1 MNPTQGLLNNRA
13 SWAYVAI
20 AIVMVAQLIASFC
33 FSLDKTGLF
42 QDESWTFVLAN
53 GTWLGVGPE
62 NGVLYHDG
70 DPYRDYASV
79 GSFLEI
85 DIPQI
90 FENQT
95 NDNHPPLSYLLFTI
109 AYYLFPGTVAQPIGG
124 MLNAL

>member
-79 GSFLEI
+79 GSFLEVDDPRYLRI
-85 DIPQI
+85 RRTTTTHPSRTCSSPLPIPCS
-90 FENQT
+90 
-95 NDNHPPLSYLLFTI
+95 PAPSPCPS
-109 AYYLFPGTVAQPIGG
+109 A
-124 MLNAL
+124 